1 MGQKRGRGTKG
12 CFGKPKHLREE
23 SGTVRKMASDTT
35 AMMAAALA
43 KIGMGKNKGVFGG
56 RP

>member
-1 MGQKRGRGTKG
+1 MGQKRGRGAKG
-12 CFGKPKHLREE
+12 CFGKPKHQRGETTI
-23 SGTVRKMASDTT
+23 GKMASDTT